1 MESFMEEMVMN
12 RFEYLG
18 ALSNCIQH
26 ELPADEYNNVM
37 QYYSEYFADAGI
49 EKEQEVIQELG
60 APSELARRIIAEY
73 RGRQP
78 GEVKL
83 NAKKKFPVG
92 WIIFI
97 AVAGSPIWLALL
109 CVAIGVAAA
118 VAAVAVSVVAVAVAF
133 LIGGVACVLGGIIEA
148 FANGANGMLAVGIG
162 CLCTG
167 AGVLLSMLCVLIIR
181 SIVKGCKSAA
191 ARRRKKKYAA
201 FAGTEN

>member
-1 MESFMEEMVMN
+1 MN

-18 ALSNCIQH
+18 ALNNCIQH

-109 CVAIGVAAA
+109 CVAIGVVAA
-118 VAAVAVSVVAVAVAF
+118 VAAAVTSCMTADLSCGLQPPPEF
-133 LIGGVACVLGGIIEA
+133 LHL
-148 FANGANGMLAVGIG
+148 GANV
-162 CLCTG
+162 G
-167 AGVLLSMLCVLIIR
+167 AGCTRALIFQTADTVFR
-181 SIVKGCKSAA
+181 
-191 ARRRKKKYAA
+191 
-201 FAGTEN
+201 FMQ

>member
-1 MESFMEEMVMN
+1 MN

-18 ALSNCIQH
+18 ALNNCIQH

-118 VAAVAVSVVAVAVAF
+118 VAAAVPQP
-133 LIGGVACVLGGIIEA
+133 L
-148 FANGANGMLAVGIG
+148 
-162 CLCTG
+162 
-167 AGVLLSMLCVLIIR
+167 
-181 SIVKGCKSAA
+181 
-191 ARRRKKKYAA
+191 
-201 FAGTEN
+201 AGTCGRAALSGAKFTPKWFQVGTGRRFMFIFILCSSPLSRCCPSSQDG

>member
-1 MESFMEEMVMN
+1 MEEMEMN

-18 ALSNCIQH
+18 ALNNCIRN

-60 APSELARRIIAEY
+60 APSELAGRIVAEY

-78 GEVKL
+78 GDVKL
-83 NAKKKFPVG
+83 NAKKKGLPVG

-97 AVAGSPIWLALL
+97 AVAGSPMWLALL

-118 VAAVAVSVVAVAVAF
+118 VCAVAVSIVAIAIAL
-133 LIGGVACVLGGIIEA
+133 LIGGVVCVFGGIVES
-148 FANGANGMLAVGIG
+148 FTSGANGMLAAGIG

-167 AGVLLSMLCVLIIR
+167 AGVLISMLCVLIIS
-181 SIVKGCKSAA
+181 SIVKGCKNASAK
-191 ARRRKKKYAA
+191 RKKKKYAA
-201 FAGTEN
+201 FAGAEK

>member
-1 MESFMEEMVMN
+1 MN

-18 ALSNCIQH
+18 ALNNCIQH

-73 RGRQP
+73 
-78 GEVKL
+78 V
-83 NAKKKFPVG
+83 V
-92 WIIFI
+92 
-97 AVAGSPIWLALL
+97 
-109 CVAIGVAAA
+109 AA
-118 VAAVAVSVVAVAVAF
+118 VAAAAVSVVAVAVAL

-167 AGVLLSMLCVLIIR
+167 VGVLLSMLCVLIIS

>member
-18 ALSNCIQH
+18 ALNNCIQH

-78 GEVKL
+78 GEV
-83 NAKKKFPVG
+83 F
-92 WIIFI
+92 
-97 AVAGSPIWLALL
+97 
-109 CVAIGVAAA
+109 
-118 VAAVAVSVVAVAVAF
+118 
-133 LIGGVACVLGGIIEA
+133 GGTLHNLQLGFCGRREA
-148 FANGANGMLAVGIG
+148 FIFQSDGLF
-162 CLCTG
+162 L
-167 AGVLLSMLCVLIIR
+167 
-181 SIVKGCKSAA
+181 
-191 ARRRKKKYAA
+191 
-201 FAGTEN
+201 

>member
-1 MESFMEEMVMN
+1 
-12 RFEYLG
+12 
-18 ALSNCIQH
+18 
-26 ELPADEYNNVM
+26 M

-118 VAAVAVSVVAVAVAF
+118 VAAAAVSVVAVAVAF

-167 AGVLLSMLCVLIIR
+167 AGVLLSMLCVLIIS

>member
-1 MESFMEEMVMN
+1 
-12 RFEYLG
+12 
-18 ALSNCIQH
+18 
-26 ELPADEYNNVM
+26 M

-109 CVAIGVAAA
+109 CVG
-118 VAAVAVSVVAVAVAF
+118 
-133 LIGGVACVLGGIIEA
+133 IGG
-148 FANGANGMLAVGIG
+148 GAAGSGDIG
-162 CLCTG
+162 CDG
-167 AGVLLSMLCVLIIR
+167 S
-181 SIVKGCKSAA
+181 GCASY
-191 ARRRKKKYAA
+191 RRCCMCS
-201 FAGTEN
+201 GWNH